1 MEEDETIYSLTMII
15 PFGFIVQ
22 ISNEDLKVFSG
33 KKKEESL
40 FHKKERKKPLDIAGN
55 TQTHV
60 AWSFQTKQCTGTGTS
75 LSISPNLD
83 VSPSFC
89 LIRSYSLELK

>member
-40 FHKKERKKPLDIAGN
+40 FHKKKRKKERNPWISQGIHKHMWHGHFKQNSARARAQVSQFPLI
-55 TQTHV
+55 
-60 AWSFQTKQCTGTGTS
+60 
-75 LSISPNLD
+75 
-83 VSPSFC
+83 
-89 LIRSYSLELK
+89 